1 MTQRSGKLWLNGRLV
16 PAASAK
22 VHVLT
27 HGLHYGTGVFEG
39 VRAYATEHG
48 PAIFRLQDHTRRLL
62 ASARVVGMKIPHA
75 FAQLC
80 AAQLSVVKE
89 NRLQDAYIRPVA
101 FYADGGLGINVAN
114 HKVVTVVA
122 AFAFGAYLGKAGVE
136 KGIDVGVSSFR
147 RPDPAGT
154 MVHAKVCGNYINSV
168 MALAEAKR
176 NGYAEAVMLDKDGYL
191 SEGSGENIF
200 LKLNGE
206 LVTPTTEASLNG
218 ITRQTII
225 EIAAGLGVE
234 VVERRIA
241 RDEIY
246 AAEEAFFTGT
256 AAEVTP
262 IASVDGVKIGTGRRG
277 RLTKKLQQAYF
288 DCVRGRHAL
297 SEKHLTYVP
306 RKRA

>member
-16 PAASAK
+16 PAAGAK

-39 VRAYATEHG
+39 VRAYATDRG
-48 PAIFRLQDHTRRLL
+48 PAVFRLQDHTRRLL
-62 ASARVVGMKIPHA
+62 ASARIVGMKIPHS
-75 FAQLC
+75 FEKLC
-80 AAQLSVVKE
+80 AAQLAVVAA
-89 NRLQDAYIRPVA
+89 NRLRDAYIRPVA
-101 FYADGGLGINVAN
+101 FYDDAGLGINVAA
-114 HKVVTVVA
+114 HKVMTVVA
-122 AFAFGAYLGKAGVE
+122 AFAFGAYLGKDGVE

-168 MALAEAKR
+168 LALAEARR
-176 NGYAEAVMLDKDGYL
+176 NGYAEALLLDKDGYL

-200 LKLNGE
+200 LKLDGA

-218 ITRQTII
+218 ITRQTVI
-225 EIAAGLGVE
+225 EIAAEYGVE
-234 VVERRIA
+234 VVERRVA

-262 IASVDGVKIGTGRRG
+262 IASVDGVKVGSGRRG

-288 DCVRGRHAL
+288 DCVRGRHPL
-297 SEKHLTYVP
+297 SEKHLTHVP
-306 RKRA
+306 RSRA